1 VSDDVYQPSGRV
13 AWPRL
18 ILFAVIV
25 LPVIVL
31 LSDLAFRLDKA
42 HYYPPFLGAVAV
54 GTLGAILASG
64 VVEWGKCRS
73 VKLGRA
79 IGVVFT
85 LLFFLG
91 FFQRSLIDARTRG
104 SPEGLKGVPVSELVA
119 GLPNYIGLRMRNFEV
134 APNAE
139 QPADAHQFLVA
150 LRWGVFVME
159 LAALVAIGWWLGGT
173 AARRPYS
180 ERSGVWMTG
189 RRFALPSGMG
199 EGLLAWLEE
208 RGPLPER
215 PKEGELTDVALLER
229 DPKRTQED
237 GYLTLLAGSG
247 RSRRFL
253 ARRRRV
259 PAERLGELRG
269 YLEG

>member
-13 AWPRL
+13 SWPRL
-18 ILFAVIV
+18 IFFAVIA
-25 LPVIVL
+25 LPVIAL

-42 HYYPPFLGAVAV
+42 QYYPPFLGAAAI
-54 GTLGAILASG
+54 GTLAAILASG
-64 VVEWGKCRS
+64 VVEWGKCRN

-79 IGVVFT
+79 LGVLFT
-85 LLFFLG
+85 LLFFFG

-119 GLPNYIGLRMRNFEV
+119 GLPNYIALRMRNFEV
-134 APNAE
+134 APNAV
-139 QPADAHQFLVA
+139 QPADAHQFLVV

-159 LAALVAIGWWLGGT
+159 LAALVAVGWWFGGN
-173 AARRPYS
+173 AARRPFS
-180 ERSGVWMTG
+180 EHSNVWMTG

-199 EGLLAWLEE
+199 EGLQAWLD
-208 RGPLPER
+208 GSSPLPER
-215 PKEGELTDVALLER
+215 PKEGELTDVILLER
-229 DPKRTQED
+229 DPKSPED
-237 GYLTLLAGSG
+237 GGYLTLLAGSG

-259 PAERLGELRG
+259 PAERFGELKAFVDR
-269 YLEG
+269 